1 MRRALEPPVGRLRR
15 LRRVASCAMPKQRPQ
30 AGKCPDRASLHD
42 AALRHLARYAATEVG
57 LRRVLQRRVD
67 RWARAAADQGADA
80 EDVASRAA
88 AAKALAREEAARLV
102 EAGVVDDAA
111 YAQTKARGL
120 ARSGRSRQ
128 AIAAH
133 LSVRG
138 VARET
143 LQAALPEASDDVA
156 AAVALARKRRLGPF
170 APGAGAEAPDDE
182 ASRRAQA
189 VLARAGFSREV
200 AMRALRM
207 DRDAAEALIA
217 ELRRA

>member
-1 MRRALEPPVGRLRR
+1 
-15 LRRVASCAMPKQRPQ
+15 MPKQRPP
-30 AGKCPDRASLHD
+30 AGKCPDSASLHE
-42 AALRHLARYAATEVG
+42 AALRHLARYAATEAG
-57 LRRVLQRRVD
+57 LRRVLHRRVD
-67 RWARAAADQGADA
+67 RWARAAAEEAEADA
-80 EDVASRAA
+80 EDVAGRAA
-88 AAKALAREEAARLV
+88 AAKALAGQEAARLV
-102 EAGVVDDAA
+102 EAGIVDDAA

-138 VARET
+138 VNRET
-143 LQAALPEASDDVA
+143 LQAALPDASDDIA

-170 APGAGAEAPDDE
+170 ATAQPDDE
-182 ASRRAQA
+182 ARRRAQS

-200 AMRALRM
+200 ALRALRM